1 MYRKR
6 FFLFLILCLLFTGCG
21 SKKEPSASAPEA
33 SAAEKPER
41 DSTPV
46 VLVPE
51 ASGKTVYENDLAAID
66 ASHTEDGYVMVCY
79 KGTVQ
84 NVKLLIDTPSEV
96 TYIYTVGSGY
106 ETFPLT
112 DGNGSYKISVWE
124 QRPATGDY
132 VNAISQTVEIS
143 IANEFSPYLYPNQ
156 YVNFSPGNRVVAQG
170 EQLAAGASDDL
181 ETVSRIYDYVTT
193 HITYDNAKAASVES
207 GYVPDVDE
215 ILESGTGICFD
226 YAAVMA
232 SMLRT
237 QRIPTRLEIGY
248 AGNVYH
254 AWISTHI
261 DELGWVNGIIQF
273 DGSHWQLMDPT
284 FAANSSSSDL
294 KSFIGDGD
302 NYQTKFIY

>member
-1 MYRKR
+1 M
-6 FFLFLILCLLFTGCG
+6 
-21 SKKEPSASAPEA
+21 
-33 SAAEKPER
+33 
-41 DSTPV
+41 
-46 VLVPE
+46 
-51 ASGKTVYENDLAAID
+51 
-66 ASHTEDGYVMVCY
+66 
-79 KGTVQ
+79 
-84 NVKLLIDTPSEV
+84 
-96 TYIYTVGSGY
+96 
-106 ETFPLT
+106 
-112 DGNGSYKISVWE
+112 
-124 QRPATGDY
+124 
-132 VNAISQTVEIS
+132 
-143 IANEFSPYLYPNQ
+143 
-156 YVNFSPGNRVVAQG
+156 
-170 EQLAAGASDDL
+170 
-181 ETVSRIYDYVTT
+181 TVSRIYDYVTT

-273 DGSHWQLMDPT
+273 DGSRWQLMDPT
-284 FAANSSSSDL
+284 CAANSSSSDL